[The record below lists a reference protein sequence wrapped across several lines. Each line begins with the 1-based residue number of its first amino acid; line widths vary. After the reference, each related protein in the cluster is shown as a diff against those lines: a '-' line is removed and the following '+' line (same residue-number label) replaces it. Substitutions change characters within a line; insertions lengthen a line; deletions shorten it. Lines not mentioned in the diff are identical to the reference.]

1 MAWISERPQHA
12 RDALGKAP
20 CAIIALSVGT
30 ASPILSA
37 SITSAGRSPSTEIIS
52 TGPAATGATK
62 GSRYRGLGA
71 IDH

>member
-1 MAWISERPQHA
+1 
-12 RDALGKAP
+12 
-20 CAIIALSVGT
+20 VGT

-37 SITSAGRSPSTEIIS
+37 SITSAVRSPSTEIIS
-52 TGPAATGATK
+52 TVPAATGATK